1 MAIREAQLAKGE
13 PLKTKVDLGC
23 NFYCEARVDDPTK
36 VCVAVGLGFFVELT
50 LDEALA
56 FVSKKDA
63 ALSKQAEQ

>member
-1 MAIREAQLAKGE
+1 MAIREAQLAEGE

-23 NFYCEARVDDPTK
+23 NFYCEARVDDPSRIMIS
-36 VCVAVGLGFFVELT
+36 VGMGFFLEMTLT
-50 LDEALA
+50 EALA